1 MSVIDEDGG
10 RDYVIPKWD
19 FEHSMILHL
28 VDVLNEHASIC
39 VYENIIHSLSKKL
52 ERKLVYSSHSSI
64 FIPFHSALKVP
75 FISALLVHH
84 KENGM
89 RKIAMADKH
98 GISTRHVQRLI
109 KSAEGES

>member
-39 VYENIIHSLSKKL
+39 VYENIIYSFSKKL
-52 ERKLVYSSHSSI
+52 ERRPIASSHGAI
-64 FIPFHSALKVP
+64 YIPFKLEVKVP
-75 FISALLVHH
+75 LVRDLLVHH

-89 RKIAMADKH
+89 RYMDMADKY
-98 GISTRHVQRLI
+98 GISVRHVQRLI
-109 KSAEGES
+109 KPVEGDL

>member
-28 VDVLNEHASIC
+28 VDALNERVSIS
-39 VYENIIHSLSKKL
+39 VYERVIDSFSKKL

-75 FISALLVHH
+75 LVSALLVHH
-84 KENGM
+84 NENGM
-89 RKIAMADKH
+89 RKITMADKY